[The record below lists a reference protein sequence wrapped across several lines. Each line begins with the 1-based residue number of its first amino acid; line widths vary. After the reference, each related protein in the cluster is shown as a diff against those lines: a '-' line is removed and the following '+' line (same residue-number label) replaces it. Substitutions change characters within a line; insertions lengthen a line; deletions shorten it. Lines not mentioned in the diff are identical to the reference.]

1 MNTTQSPHS
10 IFDNFSLAGQVAVV
24 TGASK
29 GIGKGIALAF
39 SQAGASVV
47 CASRTEADV
56 VEAAREISEATGNR
70 TIGFACDV
78 SSTQE
83 RAALLQFAMKE
94 MGRLDIL
101 VNNAG
106 GAGPNDPVKTSADDF
121 SKTLDWNVTPAFDLS
136 KQAYELMLE
145 SGQGT
150 IINISSRAAN
160 LRQKNFSSYGSAKAA
175 LSHLTRLL
183 AQDFSPNVRVNAIEP
198 GAILTDALEGFLTP
212 DMKSGMIAATPLG
225 RLGAIEDVANSALF
239 LASPASSWITG
250 KIIQLDGGVEAPL
263 W

>member
-1 MNTTQSPHS
+1 MNDTLSQNSV
-10 IFDNFSLAGQVAVV
+10 FENFSVAGQVAVV

-29 GIGKGIALAF
+29 GIGKGIALAL
-39 SQAGASVV
+39 SRAGASVV

-56 VEAAREISEATGNR
+56 VAAAKQISAATGNP
-70 TIGFACDV
+70 TLGIACDI
-78 SSTQE
+78 SSSEQRTM
-83 RAALLQFAMKE
+83 LLQRTMNE
-94 MGRLDIL
+94 LGRIDIL

-106 GAGPNDPVKTSADDF
+106 GAGPNDPVKTSAEAF

-145 SGQGT
+145 SGTGS
-150 IINISSRAAN
+150 IINISSRAAQ
-160 LRQKNFSSYGSAKAA
+160 LRQKNFSAYGSAKAA

-183 AQDFSPNVRVNAIEP
+183 AQDFAPNVRVNAIEP

-212 DMKSGMIAATPLG
+212 EMKSAMIKTTPLG
-225 RLGAIEDVANSALF
+225 RLGEVDDVANSALF
-239 LASPASSWITG
+239 LASPASAWITG
-250 KIIQLDGGVEAPL
+250 KIIELDGGVEAPL

>member
-1 MNTTQSPHS
+1 MNSPLEKTS
-10 IFDNFSLAGQVAVV
+10 IFDNFALEEQVAVV

-39 SQAGASVV
+39 SQAGARVV

-56 VEAAREISEATGNR
+56 VTAAKEISEATGNA
-70 TIGFACDV
+70 TLGIACDV
-78 SSTQE
+78 SCAEQRTM
-83 RAALLQFAMKE
+83 LLQRALKE
-94 MGRLDIL
+94 MGRIDIL

-106 GAGPNDPVKTSADDF
+106 GAGPNNPVKTSAEEF
-121 SKTLDWNVTPAFDLS
+121 SKALDWNVTPAFDLS

-145 SGQGT
+145 SGQGS
-150 IINISSRAAN
+150 IINISSRAAQ
-160 LRQKNFSSYGSAKAA
+160 LRQRNFSAYGSAKAA

-183 AQDFSPNVRVNAIEP
+183 AQDFAPNVRVNAIEP
-198 GAILTDALEGFLTP
+198 GAILTDALEGFLTAKL
-212 DMKSGMIAATPLG
+212 KSGMVSATPLG
-225 RLGAIEDVANSALF
+225 RLGEVTDVANAALF

-250 KIIQLDGGVEAPL
+250 KIIELDGGVEAPL

>member
-1 MNTTQSPHS
+1 MNDTFSQNSV
-10 IFDNFSLAGQVAVV
+10 FENFSVAGQVAVV

-56 VEAAREISEATGNR
+56 VAAAKQISAATGNP
-70 TIGFACDV
+70 TLGIACDV
-78 SSTQE
+78 SSSEQRTM
-83 RAALLQFAMKE
+83 LLQRTMNE

-106 GAGPNDPVKTSADDF
+106 GAGPNDPVKTSAEAF

-145 SGQGT
+145 SGTGS
-150 IINISSRAAN
+150 IINISSRAAQ
-160 LRQKNFSSYGSAKAA
+160 LRQKNFSAYGSAKAA

-183 AQDFSPNVRVNAIEP
+183 AQDFAPNVRVNAIEP

-212 DMKSGMIAATPLG
+212 EMKSAMIKTTPLG
-225 RLGAIEDVANSALF
+225 RLGEVSDVANSALF
-239 LASPASSWITG
+239 LASPASAWITG
-250 KIIQLDGGVEAPL
+250 KIIELDGGVEAPL